1 MKFISK
7 HKIPWNLV
15 LSTSK
20 KDLCPMTKIGYYLKA
35 VTDVDDSEILKQIDV
50 TKIWIS
56 KETEEKLD
64 KAIFEYLYLQ
74 CKNKKEAQSNL
85 GWYKLNVG
93 PAVDII
99 SDFNL
104 ETDYIYLTENYI
116 KEKKWN

>member
-7 HKIPWNLV
+7 HKIPWNLI

-20 KDLCPMTKIGYYLKA
+20 KDFCPMTKIGYYLKA
-35 VTDVDDSEILKQIDV
+35 ATDTIDSEILKQIDV

-56 KETEEKLD
+56 KETGEILD

-74 CKNKKEAQSNL
+74 CKNKKEAQNNL
-85 GWYKLNVG
+85 GWYKFGVG
-93 PAVDII
+93 PSVDV
-99 SDFNL
+99 DNEYNL

>member
-1 MKFISK
+1 MNFISK
-7 HKIPWNLV
+7 YKIPWNLI

-35 VTDVDDSEILKQIDV
+35 VTDTDDSEVLKQIDV
-50 TKIWIS
+50 TEIWIS

-64 KAIFEYLYLQ
+64 KAIFNYLYLQ
-74 CKNKKEAQSNL
+74 CKNKKEAKNNL
-85 GWYKLNVG
+85 SWYKLNVG
-93 PAVDII
+93 PAVDIT

-104 ETDYIYLTENYI
+104 EQDYIYLTENYI